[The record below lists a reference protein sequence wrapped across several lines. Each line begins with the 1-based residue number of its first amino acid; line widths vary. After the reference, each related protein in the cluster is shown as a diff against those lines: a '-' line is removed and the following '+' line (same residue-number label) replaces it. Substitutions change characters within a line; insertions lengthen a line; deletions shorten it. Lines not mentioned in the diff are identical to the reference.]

1 MTTTLP
7 ADHAER
13 LARARLSL
21 EGLSFGDAFCSQ
33 FFTRRVYD
41 HHFAARS
48 IPPGPW
54 MYTDDTVMALS
65 IYEGL
70 ARHGAIDQYEL
81 AREFG
86 RRYVA
91 DIYRGYGPAAHGILR
106 DIHLGTPWRNVSN
119 AVFNGTGSMGNG
131 GAMRVAPIGGYFA
144 DDLARDFAR
153 RYVADVYRGYGPAAH
168 GILRDIH
175 LGTPWRNVSSAGFGG
190 TGSMGNGGAM
200 RVAPIGGYFADD
212 LGRVAKE
219 ADASAEVTHAHPE
232 GRAGAVALAVAAA
245 CAFQMRGKEVARG
258 DLLRPA
264 IEYTPKGKTRDGLLA
279 ALALNPAA
287 KIEDVVVLLGNGSKV
302 TAPDT
307 VPLAVWLAE
316 RHAGD
321 LPAGLWAV
329 VEAGGDVDTVG
340 AMVGGVVALHAPH
353 TIPPT
358 WFRLREPLA
367 LDEKQP

>member
-1 MTTTLP
+1 MATTLP

-33 FFTRRVYD
+33 FFVGRTYD
-41 HHFAARS
+41 QHFAARS
-48 IPPGPW
+48 APPGPW

-119 AVFNGTGSMGNG
+119 AVFHGTGSMGNG

-144 DDLARDFAR
+144 DDLD
-153 RYVADVYRGYGPAAH
+153 
-168 GILRDIH
+168 
-175 LGTPWRNVSSAGFGG
+175 
-190 TGSMGNGGAM
+190 
-200 RVAPIGGYFADD
+200 RV
-212 LGRVAKE
+212 VKE

-232 GRAGAVALAVAAA
+232 GRAGAVAVAVAAA
-245 CAFQMRGKEVARG
+245 WAFQLRGRTVVKG
-258 DLLRPA
+258 DLLRPV
-264 IEYTPKGKTRDGLLA
+264 IEHTPKGKTRDGLQA
-279 ALALNPAA
+279 ALTLDTGAEIDEAVA
-287 KIEDVVVLLGNGSKV
+287 LLGNGSKV

-316 RHAGD
+316 RHIDHFRA
-321 LPAGLWAV
+321 ALWSV
-329 VEAGGDVDTVG
+329 IEAGGDVDTVG
-340 AMVGGVVALHAPH
+340 AMVGGVVALHAPR
-353 TIPPT
+353 TIPQT
-358 WFRLREPLA
+358 WFALREPLA
-367 LDEKQP
+367 LDADIA